1 MKKFTNIISVVGI
14 IAFGVLMIGA
24 TTPYTFNTI
33 TSTGTAK
40 FATVSV
46 DGGSITLNAGGR
58 IDTTSMNVSD
68 TMIVL
73 NADGSA
79 SFADGVTTINVNG
92 GIISGKESGGANGYF
107 AMFNSGADKTVELN
121 GSTGSASFANGAA
134 TIGADGTIRN
144 GISGVGSIEVQN
156 GDGAAG
162 VNLNG
167 ASRSLFNFNIGVK
180 SSLDTAGYANV
191 GGTLKVNTTTTGNI
205 GAGEDNLISYT
216 VPANTLANDGEYLEF
231 DCWGSFAATA
241 TLKQLR
247 LYVDTAQF
255 DTTSLLLNGK
265 PWRAHGKI
273 VRTDNTHCS
282 VACEFTVGGTLLSS
296 VNGTVVTVSVANPNP
311 LDANSFVFKVTGQ
324 DNGITPADNAVIQNA
339 MILKWYPAQ

>member
-14 IAFGVLMIGA
+14 IVFGILMIGA

-33 TSTGTAK
+33 TSTGTAS

-58 IDTTSMNVSD
+58 IETTSMNVSD

-79 SFADGVTTINVNG
+79 SFADGAV
-92 GIISGKESGGANGYF
+92 IIIPLDEEDTATLTASQGANGYAF
-107 AMFNSGADKTVELN
+107 KSDGPSTITGELTVGGNISMPSGSVNAL
-121 GSTGSASFANGAA
+121 SA
-134 TIGADGTIRN
+134 TIANQLYLSR
-144 GISGVGSIEVQN
+144 
-156 GDGAAG
+156 
-162 VNLNG
+162 
-167 ASRSLFNFNIGVK
+167 AS
-180 SSLDTAGYANV
+180 ANV
-191 GGTLKVNTTTTGNI
+191 GGTIQVNTTTTGNI

-216 VPANTLANDGEYLEF
+216 VSANTLANDGEYLEF

-324 DNGITPADNAVIQNA
+324 DNGITPADNAVVQNA